1 MSDAAVDFDAEVES
15 HLFAQLGE
23 MGDLVER
30 ERQELLSAEA
40 GVDAHDEDVVQ
51 HGENFDE
58 GIDGGGGVEDDAGE
72 HTVMHDLLQSAMEVA
87 ADLLVDAHQ
96 VGPGFGEVGDEGVG
110 VFDHHVAVEGQ
121 PGDGAEGLD
130 HGRPEGDVGHEV
142 AVHDVDVEEGGSA
155 AFGRGDLVGEMG
167 EVRGEDGCGQFDH
180 EGVLLGTAGCE
191 FISVERE
198 AQGAGTTADIQDRK
212 GGGGLGTVF
221 CGTGMTME
229 TTGLSAEE
237 TAKLTPAM
245 RQYFAA
251 KEQFPDC
258 LMFCRIGDFYEL
270 FYEDAIL
277 VARELQLTLTARD
290 REKKQPMCGVP
301 YHAAEAYLQ
310 RLLRMG
316 YKIAL
321 CEQME
326 DPKLTKTVVRR
337 EVTRV
342 LTPGTSLDPALGAE
356 QSNYLASVAALGEG
370 AACAYGL
377 ALLDLSTGEFRATE
391 FVGAGAWGLLGDE
404 LGRVRP
410 AELLYGQ
417 GLVGGSSL
425 SGNLGLG
432 KTHVSES
439 RHGAPDSGA
448 SAGMHEETW
457 QSCFEGIRTKTPL
470 EEWVFT
476 AEYAMPL
483 VRNHFKVHSLDGMG
497 LGGHEAAVAAAGAL
511 LHYMR
516 QTKQGGLE
524 HVDGLR
530 FYERSSSLELDAV
543 SVRNLELV
551 EPLFSGESAQTTL
564 FYTLDAC
571 CTPMG
576 KRLLRASLLRPFR
589 GVAEIEARLEAV
601 GEAAASLR
609 KREELRRSM
618 DGVLDLE
625 RLLGRVAA
633 DSAGPREVM
642 ALAKTLGCLPGVV
655 AAVRAF
661 EARRWKELG
670 GADGILAGA
679 GEQPTL
685 RDETAKD
692 GPPGCSDGLPGSSG
706 VDTLEDLHEM
716 IVRTIVE
723 EPPVSL
729 GEGGAIREGVDAE
742 LDELRELGRSG
753 RQALAAI
760 EERERARTGI
770 GSLKVRFNNVFGYY
784 LEVTKANAKAVPAD
798 YERKQTLVNA
808 ERFTTPELKEYETKI
823 LTAQERSGE
832 IERRIFAE
840 LRRQLLEAAG
850 RMRETAR
857 KVAEIDLMACFAH
870 LAALRGWVR
879 PRVEESGRLEFV
891 QARHP
896 VVERR
901 LEESGGGRFVPNS
914 VYLDAGSIDPPGH
927 LRESGGPAVLL
938 ITGPN
943 MGGKSTYLRMAAL
956 LVVMA
961 QMGCFVPAESMRLG
975 LVDRIYTRIGASDN
989 VARGRSTFM
998 VEMTETAA
1006 ILNTATN
1013 RSLVLLDEM
1022 GRGTA
1027 TYDGLSLAWATV
1039 EHLHDRIGA
1048 RTLFATHYHE
1058 LTLLAERLARLTN
1071 LRVTVKETAG
1081 GIVFLHTVEAGP
1093 ASKSYGIEVARLAG
1107 LPGAVIARAREVLKV
1122 HERAETQ
1129 QVREASPAAAQMQMT
1144 MFTPLSQRIVDRLA
1158 EADVDGLTPREAL
1171 SLLAE
1176 LQKELKG

>member
-1 MSDAAVDFDAEVES
+1 LSKYSNGKKSLVHKRRESGWIGSCNVTGFEQAERTKPLFMSAS
-15 HLFAQLGE
+15 
-23 MGDLVER
+23 
-30 ERQELLSAEA
+30 
-40 GVDAHDEDVVQ
+40 
-51 HGENFDE
+51 
-58 GIDGGGGVEDDAGE
+58 
-72 HTVMHDLLQSAMEVA
+72 
-87 ADLLVDAHQ
+87 
-96 VGPGFGEVGDEGVG
+96 
-110 VFDHHVAVEGQ
+110 
-121 PGDGAEGLD
+121 
-130 HGRPEGDVGHEV
+130 
-142 AVHDVDVEEGGSA
+142 
-155 AFGRGDLVGEMG
+155 
-167 EVRGEDGCGQFDH
+167 
-180 EGVLLGTAGCE
+180 
-191 FISVERE
+191 
-198 AQGAGTTADIQDRK
+198 
-212 GGGGLGTVF
+212 TVF
-221 CGTGMTME
+221 CGSAMTNE
-229 TTGLSAEE
+229 TITNLASEAAG
-237 TAKLTPAM
+237 LTPVM

-251 KEQFPDC
+251 KEQYPDC

-277 VARELQLTLTARD
+277 VSKELQLTLTARD
-290 REKKQPMCGVP
+290 KEKKQPMCGVP

-310 RLLRMG
+310 RLLRKG

-326 DPKLTKTVVRR
+326 DPKQTKTIVRR

-342 LTPGTSLDPALGAE
+342 LTPGTALDPTLGAE
-356 QSNYLASVAALGEG
+356 QSNYLASVAVLGEG
-370 AACAYGL
+370 PTMVCGL
-377 ALLDLSTGEFRATE
+377 ALVDLSTGEFKVTE
-391 FVGAGAWGLLGDE
+391 FSGQGGWASVVDE

-410 AELLYGQ
+410 VELLYGN
-417 GLVGGSSL
+417 GLLGGV
-425 SGNLGLG
+425 NLAGEDETAAGLD
-432 KTHVSES
+432 
-439 RHGAPDSGA
+439 A
-448 SAGMHEETW
+448 
-457 QSCFEGIRTKTPL
+457 IRTKTAV

-476 AEYAMPL
+476 SEYAIPL

-497 LGGHEAAVAAAGAL
+497 LGGHEAAAVAAGAL

-516 QTKQGGLE
+516 ATKQGGLE

-530 FYERSSSLELDAV
+530 FYERSTCLELDAV

-551 EPLFSGESAQTTL
+551 EPLFSGESVQTTL
-564 FYTLDAC
+564 FYTMDAC

-576 KRLLRASLLRPFR
+576 KRLLRASLLRPASDL
-589 GVAEIEARLEAV
+589 AEIEARLDAV
-601 GEAAASLR
+601 GEAAKDLR
-609 KREELRRSM
+609 RREGLRRSM
-618 DGVLDLE
+618 DGLLDLE
-625 RLLGRVAA
+625 RLLGRVAL

-642 ALAKTLGCLPGVV
+642 ALANTLGCVPGVV
-655 AAVRAF
+655 AAVKMF
-661 EARRWKELG
+661 EAGRWRQ
-670 GADGILAGA
+670 LAA
-679 GEQPTL
+679 
-685 RDETAKD
+685 
-692 GPPGCSDGLPGSSG
+692 S
-706 VDTLEDLHEM
+706 VDPLEDLHEM
-716 IVRTIVE
+716 IVRTISD

-729 GEGGAIREGVDAE
+729 GDGGAIREGIDAE
-742 LDELRELGRSG
+742 LDELRELSRSG

-760 EERERARTGI
+760 EERERERTGI
-770 GSLKVRFNNVFGYY
+770 GSLKVRFNSVFGYY

-840 LRRQLLEAAG
+840 LRRQLLDAAG

-857 KVAEIDLMACFAH
+857 KIAEIDLLGCFAH
-870 LAALRGWVR
+870 LAALRGWTR
-879 PRVEESGRLEFV
+879 PQVESSGVLEFA

-914 VYLDAGSIDPPGH
+914 VHVNADT
-927 LRESGGPAVLL
+927 GPAVLL

-961 QMGCFVPAESMRLG
+961 QMGCFVPAETMRLG

-1071 LRVTVKETAG
+1071 LRVTVKETSG
-1081 GIVFLHTVEAGP
+1081 GIVFLHTVESGP
-1093 ASKSYGIEVARLAG
+1093 ASKSYGIEVAKLAG
-1107 LPGAVIARAREVLKV
+1107 LPAGVIARAREVLKV

-1129 QVREASPAAAQMQMT
+1129 QVREASPAQTVQMQMT

-1171 SLLAE
+1171 NLLAE
-1176 LQKELKG
+1176 LQRELKGSA

>member
-1 MSDAAVDFDAEVES
+1 MGIPASLIRSYPREIRGRVLLLHRAKAVRCGILRVWMT
-15 HLFAQLGE
+15 GG
-23 MGDLVER
+23 MTN
-30 ERQELLSAEA
+30 EA
-40 GVDAHDEDVVQ
+40 TGVVA
-51 HGENFDE
+51 G
-58 GIDGGGGVEDDAGE
+58 DAG
-72 HTVMHDLLQSAMEVA
+72 
-87 ADLLVDAHQ
+87 
-96 VGPGFGEVGDEGVG
+96 G
-110 VFDHHVAVEGQ
+110 
-121 PGDGAEGLD
+121 
-130 HGRPEGDVGHEV
+130 
-142 AVHDVDVEEGGSA
+142 
-155 AFGRGDLVGEMG
+155 
-167 EVRGEDGCGQFDH
+167 
-180 EGVLLGTAGCE
+180 
-191 FISVERE
+191 
-198 AQGAGTTADIQDRK
+198 
-212 GGGGLGTVF
+212 
-221 CGTGMTME
+221 
-229 TTGLSAEE
+229 
-237 TAKLTPAM
+237 LTPVM

-251 KEQFPDC
+251 KERFPDC

-277 VARELQLTLTARD
+277 VSRLLQLTLTARD

-301 YHAAEAYLQ
+301 YHAAEGYLQ

-326 DPKLTKTVVRR
+326 DPKQTKSIVRR

-342 LTPGTSLDPALGAE
+342 LTPGTSLDPGLGAE
-356 QSNYLASVAALGEG
+356 QSNYLASVAGLGAG
-370 AACAYGL
+370 ATQVYGL

-391 FVGAGAWGLLGDE
+391 FAGAGAWALLGDE

-410 AELLYGQ
+410 AELLYGG
-417 GLVGGSSL
+417 GLLGGSPGSKVLLPTLRGEAAKDGAPGPSL
-425 SGNLGLG
+425 SGE
-432 KTHVSES
+432 KMQED
-439 RHGAPDSGA
+439 ASGA
-448 SAGMHEETW
+448 W
-457 QSCFEGIRTKTPL
+457 LEGVRTKTAL
-470 EEWVFT
+470 EDWVFT
-476 AEYAMPL
+476 AEYAVPL

-497 LGGHEAAVAAAGAL
+497 LGGHEAAAVAAGAL

-516 QTKQGGLE
+516 QTMQGGLE

-530 FYERSSSLELDAV
+530 FYERSSCLELDAV
-543 SVRNLELV
+543 SVRNLELM

-564 FYTLDAC
+564 FHTMDAC

-576 KRLLRASLLRPFR
+576 KRLLRASLLRPFC

-609 KREELRRSM
+609 KREDLRRSM

-625 RLLGRVAA
+625 RLLGRVAL

-642 ALAKTLGCLPGVV
+642 ALGRTLGCLPGVV
-655 AAVRAF
+655 EAVRAF
-661 EARRWKELG
+661 EAVRWRELG
-670 GADGILAGA
+670 GMDESLAGRGEHPTLSDEA
-679 GEQPTL
+679 GEDRPGFVAKGGEGGGGIETQVSEARPFDEL
-685 RDETAKD
+685 RAGSGAPAFAADIA
-692 GPPGCSDGLPGSSG
+692 GLGG
-706 VDTLEDLHEM
+706 MDALEDLHEM
-716 IVRTIVE
+716 IVRTIAE
-723 EPPVSL
+723 DAPVAL
-729 GEGGAIREGVDAE
+729 GDGGAIRDGVDAE
-742 LDELRELGRSG
+742 LDELRELSRSG
-753 RQALAAI
+753 RQSLAAI

-784 LEVTKANAKAVPAD
+784 LEVTKAHAKAVPAD

-840 LRRQLLEAAG
+840 LRRQLLRAAG

-857 KVAEIDLMACFAH
+857 KVAEIDLLACFAH
-870 LAALRGWVR
+870 LAGLRGWVR
-879 PRVEESGRLEFV
+879 PQVEVSGVLEFA

-896 VVERR
+896 VVEKR

-914 VYLDAGSIDPPGH
+914 LFLDAGLDGVSPT
-927 LRESGGPAVLL
+927 LRKDAKDGAPVMYGLGGEKQVPHSAQDDTLKRPEGPAVLL

-961 QMGCFVPAESMRLG
+961 QCGCFVPAERMRLG

-1027 TYDGLSLAWATV
+1027 TYDGLSLAWAAV

-1058 LTLLAERLARLTN
+1058 LTLLAERLARLKN
-1071 LRVTVKETAG
+1071 VRVTVKESAG
-1081 GIVFLHTVEAGP
+1081 GIVFLHTVEAGA
-1093 ASKSYGIEVARLAG
+1093 ASKSYGIEVAKLAG
-1107 LPGAVIARAREVLKV
+1107 LPAAVIARAREVLKV

-1171 SLLAE
+1171 ALLAE
-1176 LQKELKG
+1176 LQTELKG